1 MNRKRNWFVR
11 FLCINLSL
19 CMAVPNM
26 PFMQASMNASSVY
39 AAEADT
45 QVQDTDATDKKVS
58 QVSENENE
66 EAQEIKIPEEKMTQV
81 SEKPEAAGTIEV
93 SETTGNTQ
101 AAEVTEAGETK
112 AAETNETKETGE
124 TEETKVAQTTEAL
137 EPSEP
142 ESTKPESSETES
154 TEPEAT
160 QTKPTETEEP
170 KSTETETETEETE
183 TQLEE
188 QETNQE
194 NDDTEYLNSLLQKL
208 KEKYANMYLNEEGYF
223 AYTDENG
230 TLHTYDPY
238 DPELYKNL
246 LENDE
251 ANDEEDDSSFNQ
263 FNADNSGTTVSP
275 FTKKTYTHEDHVSNK
290 IVRHGIDVSKY
301 QGSIDWEKAKKAGV
315 YFAFVRV
322 GYRGYGDD
330 AKINGDEYA
339 KDNIKKAHDAGVK
352 VGVYFFS
359 QAITEPEASEEA
371 DYTIKF
377 LKDNDL
383 KKYIS
388 LPVMI
393 DYEYTA
399 GDTKGRLEKANLSR
413 RKHQDICDRFV
424 RDVRSEG
431 FDGGIYANYQMLTKD
446 MQPTSSSIYGKTNYW
461 IARYND
467 RTKYSDDY
475 RFWQYSSSGKV
486 DGISGRVDSNF
497 WYQDK
502 RKITSCRVSIDTE
515 TDYIDDI
522 KEALCI
528 YDSGRKYEL
537 IEGKDYEV
545 TVTTQT
551 VIENEQEKITYKLVM
566 TGIGEYEGR
575 MERTVTKTQLT
586 LSEAMVSDIAPQ
598 EYTGFEITQET
609 GIKLKVNN
617 GNVTLT
623 EGKDYTVSYVDNI
636 SAGTGFVIITG
647 MGNYTG
653 EVRKEFTITG
663 MKLTEEMFEKIPD
676 VTFTGYDLKT
686 DTGVIINGTNKN
698 IDYKLI
704 EGIDYTLKYSANKN
718 VGEAKVTVVGRGNY
732 AGELPLTFQILSKDF
747 SQTAVVSIGGSYDT
761 YEIAYT
767 GKALKPSVVVME
779 NGEKLSKNDYT
790 VEYGNNINIGTEAY
804 VLIKGK
810 RNYTGEVKKYFTI
823 VPKTEK
829 QIKLSSKMVSLKN
842 SYLYTDG
849 ETLMQPELYVISGTK
864 QLEKDVDYTVL
875 YQDKR
880 GAQLTEITAA
890 GEYKVIVTGIGKY
903 SGKVTKKLTLIAENQ
918 KELTDKLTEVTLVSE
933 IEGLVYTGKAVTPQ
947 VKVVDKVN
955 ENELLL
961 GTDYKVSYMDNK
973 AAGAARIVIKGKG
986 AYKGEVVKTF
996 DIRPKNLGTMI
1007 QETDGQEIYH
1017 DTTTVS
1023 LNKYFYVYNGK
1034 KQQPKLKIKDGK
1046 TTLKEN
1052 RDFKVSYRSAN
1063 KADNA
1068 AARAYADKY
1077 TMMVTFQGNYE
1088 GTAEIRYE
1096 ISPADL
1102 NKVKVKLKNQLYTG
1116 SEIRPELKDMEIKL
1130 GSAKLDVAAMEG
1142 VLLEGWYN
1150 NTNIGNAGFAMTATE
1165 EAKNF
1170 VISSKKEDVKFKIA
1184 KKQMKDKAIAITVGG
1199 FAVSSKNICDL
1210 ELVYNDGIEY
1220 NQSNGAQ
1227 VQVQDVDTGV
1237 ILEENKDYTVKFSN
1251 NKNAGNAKVKVTGIG
1266 GYSGSR
1272 NITFKIVGKPF
1283 TDEYRIE
1290 LSKDS
1295 YVYNTQ
1301 EHKPT
1306 VKFYF
1311 GNMPLKNGKD
1321 FTVKYEDNINAG
1333 VATVIVTGKG
1343 KYSGTMKKTFT
1354 INPKQAK
1361 NASKI
1366 TVSSIADQKYT
1377 GEVIVPKVTVTVDGT
1392 QLVKGKDY
1400 TVSVLNSTRLTDFSN
1415 KKQSK
1420 GTATMIIT
1428 GIGNYQGTLAKKSF
1442 IVYRN
1447 N

>member
-1 MNRKRNWFVR
+1 MKKNWFAK

-19 CMAVPNM
+19 CMAVPSM
-26 PFMQASMNASSVY
+26 PFIQGNVGYVY
-39 AAEADT
+39 AAEAGT
-45 QVQDTDATDKKVS
+45 QEQEMETADKKVT
-58 QVSENENE
+58 QVSENS
-66 EAQEIKIPEEKMTQV
+66 EAAGTTQV
-81 SEKPEAAGTIEV
+81 SE
-93 SETTGNTQ
+93 TTESTQ
-101 AAEVTEAGETK
+101 AVEVLKTGETNTAEITESSEIAETKATETPETSEKKPTETPETEVTEPTET
-112 AAETNETKETGE
+112 
-124 TEETKVAQTTEAL
+124 L
-137 EPSEP
+137 
-142 ESTKPESSETES
+142 ETES
-154 TEPEAT
+154 TEAPETEAT
-160 QTKPTETEEP
+160 ESTGTPETLETEP
-170 KSTETETETEETE
+170 TE

-188 QETNQE
+188 PETNQE

-388 LPVMI
+388 LPIMI

-461 IARYND
+461 IARYSD

-864 QLEKDVDYTVL
+864 QLKKDVDYTVL

-933 IEGLVYTGKAVTPQ
+933 IESLVYTGKAVTPR

-1063 KADNA
+1063 NTDNA
-1068 AARAYADKY
+1068 ATRAYADKY

-1170 VISSKKEDVKFKIA
+1170 VIRSKKEDVKFKIA

-1199 FAVSSKNICDL
+1199 FAVSSKNKCDL

-1227 VQVQDVDTGV
+1227 VQVQDIDTGV
-1237 ILEENKDYTVKFSN
+1237 ILEENKDYMVKFSN

-1301 EHKPT
+1301 GHKPT

-1333 VATVIVTGKG
+1333 VATAIVTGKG

-1366 TVSSIADQKYT
+1366 TVSEISNQKYT

>member
-1 MNRKRNWFVR
+1 MNRKRNWFVK

-19 CMAVPNM
+19 CMAVPSM
-26 PFMQASMNASSVY
+26 PFIQGNVGYVY
-39 AAEADT
+39 AAEAGT
-45 QVQDTDATDKKVS
+45 QEQEMETADKKVT
-58 QVSENENE
+58 QVSENS
-66 EAQEIKIPEEKMTQV
+66 EAAGTTQV
-81 SEKPEAAGTIEV
+81 SE
-93 SETTGNTQ
+93 TTESTQ
-101 AAEVTEAGETK
+101 AVEVLKTGETNTAEITESSEIAETKATETPETSEKKPTETPETEVTEPTET
-112 AAETNETKETGE
+112 
-124 TEETKVAQTTEAL
+124 L
-137 EPSEP
+137 
-142 ESTKPESSETES
+142 ETES
-154 TEPEAT
+154 TEAPETEAT
-160 QTKPTETEEP
+160 ESTGTPETLETEP
-170 KSTETETETEETE
+170 TE

-188 QETNQE
+188 PETNQE

-388 LPVMI
+388 LPIMI

-461 IARYND
+461 IARYSD

-933 IEGLVYTGKAVTPQ
+933 IESLVYTGKAVTPQ

-1063 KADNA
+1063 NTDNA
-1068 AARAYADKY
+1068 ATRAYADKY
-1077 TMMVTFQGNYE
+1077 TIMVTFQGNYE

-1199 FAVSSKNICDL
+1199 FAVSSKNKCDL

-1227 VQVQDVDTGV
+1227 VQVQDIDTGV

-1301 EHKPT
+1301 GHKPT

-1333 VATVIVTGKG
+1333 VATAIVTGKG

-1366 TVSSIADQKYT
+1366 TVSEISNQKYT

>member
-1 MNRKRNWFVR
+1 MNRKRNWFVK

-19 CMAVPNM
+19 CMAVPSM
-26 PFMQASMNASSVY
+26 PFIQGNVGYVY
-39 AAEADT
+39 AAEAGT
-45 QVQDTDATDKKVS
+45 QEQEMETADKKVT
-58 QVSENENE
+58 QVSENS
-66 EAQEIKIPEEKMTQV
+66 EAAGTTQV
-81 SEKPEAAGTIEV
+81 SE
-93 SETTGNTQ
+93 TTESTQ
-101 AAEVTEAGETK
+101 AVEVLKTGETNTAEITESSEIAETKATETPETSEKKPTETPETEVTEPTET
-112 AAETNETKETGE
+112 
-124 TEETKVAQTTEAL
+124 L
-137 EPSEP
+137 
-142 ESTKPESSETES
+142 ETES
-154 TEPEAT
+154 TEAPETEAT
-160 QTKPTETEEP
+160 ESTGTPETLETEP
-170 KSTETETETEETE
+170 TE

-188 QETNQE
+188 PETNQE

-388 LPVMI
+388 LPIMI

-461 IARYND
+461 IARYSD

-864 QLEKDVDYTVL
+864 QLKKDVDYTVL

-933 IEGLVYTGKAVTPQ
+933 IESLVYTGKAVTPR

-1063 KADNA
+1063 NTDNA
-1068 AARAYADKY
+1068 ATRAYADKY

-1170 VISSKKEDVKFKIA
+1170 VIRSKKEDVKFKIA

-1199 FAVSSKNICDL
+1199 FAVSSKNKCDL

-1227 VQVQDVDTGV
+1227 VQVQDIDTGV
-1237 ILEENKDYTVKFSN
+1237 ILEENKDYMVKFSN

-1301 EHKPT
+1301 GHKPT

-1333 VATVIVTGKG
+1333 VATAIVTGKG

-1366 TVSSIADQKYT
+1366 TVSEISNQKYT

>member
-1 MNRKRNWFVR
+1 MNRKRNWFVK

-19 CMAVPNM
+19 CMAVPSM
-26 PFMQASMNASSVY
+26 PFIQGNVGYVY
-39 AAEADT
+39 AAEAGT
-45 QVQDTDATDKKVS
+45 QEQEMETADKKVT
-58 QVSENENE
+58 QVSENS
-66 EAQEIKIPEEKMTQV
+66 EAAGTTQV
-81 SEKPEAAGTIEV
+81 SE
-93 SETTGNTQ
+93 TTESTQ
-101 AAEVTEAGETK
+101 AVEVLKTGETNTAEITESSEIAETKATETPETSEKKPTETPETEVTEPTET
-112 AAETNETKETGE
+112 
-124 TEETKVAQTTEAL
+124 L
-137 EPSEP
+137 
-142 ESTKPESSETES
+142 ETES
-154 TEPEAT
+154 TEAPETEAT
-160 QTKPTETEEP
+160 ESTGTPETLETEP
-170 KSTETETETEETE
+170 TE

-188 QETNQE
+188 PETNQE

-388 LPVMI
+388 LPIMI

-461 IARYND
+461 IARYSD

-653 EVRKEFTITG
+653 EVRKKFTITG

-933 IEGLVYTGKAVTPQ
+933 IESLVYTGKAVTPQ

-1063 KADNA
+1063 NTDNA
-1068 AARAYADKY
+1068 ATRAYADKY
-1077 TMMVTFQGNYE
+1077 TIMVTFQGNYE

-1199 FAVSSKNICDL
+1199 FAVSSKNKCDL

-1227 VQVQDVDTGV
+1227 VQVQDIDTGV

-1301 EHKPT
+1301 EHKPS

-1333 VATVIVTGKG
+1333 VGTVIVTGKG

-1366 TVSSIADQKYT
+1366 TVSEISNQKYT